1 MFKTKFNVFV
11 YNHCSS
17 SFRHF
22 IQYLTPNFDV
32 IFVLDYVNI
41 WLGAIFNNRYEIDDL
56 VSERKF
62 SVNLNLQI
70 CFESNKPC
78 DIDIQ
83 VFTNTKLP
91 KKPCDWTT
99 DFINE
104 GE

>member
-1 MFKTKFNVFV
+1 M
-11 YNHCSS
+11 
-17 SFRHF
+17 
-22 IQYLTPNFDV
+22 
-32 IFVLDYVNI
+32 LDYVNI

-104 GE
+104 GELDLIKLDDQHVIKVFGSVNLHKNFY